1 MEEPSAFRTSDYEI
15 LSSLSAG
22 SLDVGQLIDA
32 NTSQPLLLE
41 SLSCASLTSSSS
53 SVIPPAFPLYTVP
66 HLNLVSLGEH
76 LKMFPAVLPG
86 TDKKSGH
93 RMDAP
98 VVLTCP
104 TPPRLRSMCE
114 ECLSISKWAV
124 CGNAN
129 RLSMHLTLHLLLG
142 ILKYSG
148 CARTCPLGEYP
159 GM

>member
-53 SVIPPAFPLYTVP
+53 VIPPAFPLHNVP
-66 HLNLVSLGEH
+66 HHNLVSLGEH
-76 LKMFPAVLPG
+76 LKMFPAVLSG
-86 TDKKSGH
+86 TGKKST
-93 RMDAP
+93 RCMDAP
-98 VVLTCP
+98 VLLTCP

-114 ECLSISKWAV
+114 ECLSITKWAV
-124 CGNAN
+124 CG
-129 RLSMHLTLHLLLG
+129 LPIVFHCT
-142 ILKYSG
+142 
-148 CARTCPLGEYP
+148 
-159 GM
+159 